1 MATSTLQYP
10 PEILGAQEKKPD
22 ELEAEGRLLLGL
34 KYYENGE
41 LSGGLAAQLAGIS
54 RTEFTTFLESTVYR
68 PSEKRPKTL
77 KNPWQMQEKLASGFS
92 GYAPITTERK
102 LPLLPA
108 TRYF

>member
-10 PEILGAQEKKPD
+10 PEILGALGKKPD

-54 RTEFTTFLESTVYR
+54 RTEFTYLLGKHGLSPFGETPKDLEES
-68 PSEKRPKTL
+68 
-77 KNPWQMQEKLASGFS
+77 LAN
-92 GYAPITTERK
+92 ARK
-102 LPLLPA
+102 A
-108 TRYF
+108 SVRV